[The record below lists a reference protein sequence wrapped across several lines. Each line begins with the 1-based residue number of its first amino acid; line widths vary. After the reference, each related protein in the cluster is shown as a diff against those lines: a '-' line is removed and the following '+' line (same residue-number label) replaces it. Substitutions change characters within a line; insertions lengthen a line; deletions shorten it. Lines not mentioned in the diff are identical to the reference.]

1 METACRQQLD
11 NVPEIDRS
19 LTDRREYSVPYRI
32 VKIEPS
38 LARFAQPLRVDVL
51 QVQARNP
58 GTILL
63 HNLNRI
69 PAAVRV
75 VAGIQAQPKRWIRN
89 CVEQARHLF
98 RCLDM

>member
-1 METACRQQLD
+1 MKTVCLQQLE
-11 NVPEIDRS
+11 NAREIDRS

-32 VKIEPS
+32 VKIELS
-38 LARFAQPLRVDVL
+38 LTRCAQPLRIDVL

-63 HNLNRI
+63 HNLNGI